1 MFVCDGNCFECIYDD
16 CILDFDTGL
25 YLDLEVD
32 SSSQIDDI
40 LFKEEYGPYIVP
52 DYRTYPFIPS
62 EEIPYNPKW
71 KSQAKWR
78 EYYRR
83 RSRDLLEYRKW
94 YYSTHKDKINACR
107 RKYYLEHKDE
117 ICARSRKYYLKYK
130 DDINYREK
138 NKAYC
143 RKNYLLNREK
153 RLAYQKEYRLRKKR
167 ERGEYLNE

>member
-40 LFKEEYGPYIVP
+40 LFKEEYKPYIVP

-83 RSRDLLEYRKW
+83 RARDLSDYRKW
-94 YYSTHKDKINACR
+94 YYSMHKDKINAR
-107 RKYYLEHKDE
+107 LKE
-117 ICARSRKYYLKYK
+117 YYLKHK
-130 DDINYREK
+130 DDINFKEK

-167 ERGEYLNE
+167 ERGEHLNE